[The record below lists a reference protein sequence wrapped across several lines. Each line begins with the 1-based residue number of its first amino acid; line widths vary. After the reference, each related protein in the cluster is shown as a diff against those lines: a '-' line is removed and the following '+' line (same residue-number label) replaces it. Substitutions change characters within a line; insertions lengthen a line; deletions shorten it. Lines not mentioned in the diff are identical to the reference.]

1 MPSARGS
8 TNLGSHGYRMNKIDE
23 YRAFM
28 RNADGKLDLGVY
40 NLTVNARAIK
50 DGPIE
55 PTLFSIHNL
64 TEADYANYKPM
75 CLNIISSET
84 VRLPLPPCRCQRAL
98 PACACRCRPPRL
110 LPKHAR
116 AMLSRLRLPHV
127 PARRASLA
135 GRRTASRSS
144 RRR

>member
-1 MPSARGS
+1 
-8 TNLGSHGYRMNKIDE
+8 MNKIDE

-55 PTLFSIHNL
+55 PTLFPIHNL

-84 VRLPLPPCRCQRAL
+84 VRLPLPGTPTRRAPGLAATTPGVQTRQAPKLCRFQSLFQPASCLARELAL
-98 PACACRCRPPRL
+98 PESFA
-110 LPKHAR
+110 LPE
-116 AMLSRLRLPHV
+116 S
-127 PARRASLA
+127 
-135 GRRTASRSS
+135 
-144 RRR
+144 